1 MSSPIRSIPGSFMAD
16 CGQPEHSALPP
27 KLDVNVGARSHI
39 FQPPRT
45 PSASSSLVQSSA
57 PSDYRTPSLSG
68 GASRKRARKD
78 GSADNT
84 LLSTVRGPRGGSVD
98 PKPQGTSVASS
109 TAASPTPLANTRYR
123 LADGVDRPARA
134 TNPAQRA
141 TALAQATVAG
151 SERVAVGTKRVID
164 EDDYDDY
171 GFRAFGPSSRHHRTS
186 HNGYDYSSESS
197 KDGWGRIVF
206 EIVGNVAG
214 RVWDFCRAGGFR
226 GFHAGGGPGY
236 LIEGPD
242 KIGEEDGLPPN
253 GRGRTPDFHP
263 DTTSAGSTGRSGGDG
278 FAGSYVNLENSPRRA
293 VKRIQ
298 REKGRSGSK
307 ENWVI
312 VSAQQTASS
321 PDSRRSRASEAGLV
335 ERPSTR
341 TGRPSLQR
349 PATSRA
355 GPRSTPTRPARASA
369 SFASPRAS
377 PSSHK
382 EAALMSPETRRLM
395 VQRRRLERANEASM
409 QDFNRRLKAMIQE
422 GKAALGTTYAVED
435 APDYDVGDTDDD
447 DDDIYDAGD
456 DQIGETM
463 EV

>member
-1 MSSPIRSIPGSFMAD
+1 M
-16 CGQPEHSALPP
+16 
-27 KLDVNVGARSHI
+27 
-39 FQPPRT
+39 
-45 PSASSSLVQSSA
+45 
-57 PSDYRTPSLSG
+57 
-68 GASRKRARKD
+68 
-78 GSADNT
+78 
-84 LLSTVRGPRGGSVD
+84 
-98 PKPQGTSVASS
+98 ASS

-141 TALAQATVAG
+141 TALAQATVADL
-151 SERVAVGTKRVID
+151 ERVAVGAKRGID

-171 GFRAFGPSSRHHRTS
+171 GFRAFGPSSRRHGMS
-186 HNGYDYSSESS
+186 HNGYDYSNESS
-197 KDGWGRIVF
+197 KEGWGRIVF

-236 LIEGPD
+236 LVEGSPN
-242 KIGEEDGLPPN
+242 IGESNSLPPED
-253 GRGRTPDFHP
+253 RSRAPDFYP
-263 DTTSAGSTGRSGGDG
+263 GTTSAESTGRARGDA

-298 REKGRSGSK
+298 REKGRSDSK

-321 PDSRRSRASEAGLV
+321 PDNRRSRASEAGLV
-335 ERPSTR
+335 ERPSIR
-341 TGRPSLQR
+341 AGRSSLQR
-349 PATSRA
+349 PATLRA
-355 GPRSTPTRPARASA
+355 SHRSTPARAARAPA

-377 PSSHK
+377 PASQK
-382 EAALMSPETRRLM
+382 DAALMSPETRRLM

-435 APDYDVGDTDDD
+435 APDCNIGDIDDNADDDVDDIDDVGDDP
-447 DDDIYDAGD
+447 
-456 DQIGETM
+456 IGETM